1 LKAKIIPTLS
11 QKIDAPQ
18 LVKKLPV
25 GTGVKRKKTT
35 YKYEAS

>member
-25 GTGVKRKKTT
+25 GTGVKRKKAT